1 LRGVRVHNLKGLDL
15 DIPLH
20 RLIVFTGVSGSG
32 KSSLAFDTLYAEG
45 QRRYIETFSAYT
57 RQFLETL
64 DKPDADRIDGI
75 PPAVAVAQRVVKRA
89 GRSTV
94 GTVTEVHDHLALL
107 YGRIGQVI
115 CSRCGTLV
123 RPADTAAVVSAV
135 DALPEGTRYQIAFP
149 MNVTRETN
157 LTALGDSLRES
168 GFLRVQVDG
177 QTLSIDT
184 DPPPRPTSGPIDVI
198 VDRLVRGKEDP
209 GRRLDSIETAFD
221 RGLGR
226 CHLIHDQNTLQFVRG
241 WRCGTCGADYLRPD
255 PRLFNPNSPL
265 GACPACEGFG
275 RVIDLDFDRIIPDKA
290 KSIKDGAIVP
300 WTLPAYRQHLD
311 ALLHDARQTGLPVDL
326 PFERLSTEQRDTV
339 ERSVRAGFRKLE
351 RKLYKLHVRVFLS
364 RWRSYNPCPSCQGAR
379 LRPEALAV
387 RIDARNIAD
396 LSTLTLTDALEFLA
410 GFEPAGGPAASRVLE
425 GVRSR
430 LAYLVA
436 IGLDYLT
443 LDRPARTL
451 SAGESR
457 RVTLTTAMGSG
468 LVNTLYV
475 LDEPSIGLHPR
486 DVGRLIDAMKGL
498 RDAGNSVV
506 VVEHEANI
514 VRAADQVVDIGPGAG
529 DEGGRLVVQGTPD
542 EVAASEASITGAY
555 LSGKRKAPKPAARR
569 KPAGWLS
576 LKGASGRNLQDL
588 DVDFPLGVLCVVAGV
603 SGSGKSTLVEETL
616 FPALLRLL
624 GGEIIPGE
632 PYRELTATATLG
644 EVVLL
649 DGSPIGRSSRSTP
662 ATYVKA
668 FDEIRRAFAD
678 LHESK
683 QRNYGPGTFS
693 LNVEGGRCSSCE
705 GHGFQTIDMQ
715 FLADVVIRCPVC
727 QGTRFRPEVLEI
739 KYRGKSI
746 AEVLDMT
753 AREGFSFFRHRPK
766 TQARLRPLLDVG
778 LDYLRLGQPVSTLS
792 GGEAQRLK
800 LSSRLA
806 TGMAAIQRAAT
817 GPKTLFLM
825 DEPTTG
831 LHPADVSVLLEA
843 LNRLADLGHSLILV
857 EHSPEVMAAADWIID
872 LGPDAGPNGGRIVA
886 SGTPELVAK
895 SGTATGEVLAR
906 ILNIESS

>member
-1 LRGVRVHNLKGLDL
+1 LKGIDLDL
-15 DIPLH
+15 PLH
-20 RLIVFTGVSGSG
+20 RLIVLTGVSGSG

-75 PPAVAVAQRVVKRA
+75 PPAVAVAQRTVKRA

-94 GTVTEVHDHLALL
+94 GTVTEIHDHLALL

-115 CSRCGTLV
+115 CSRCGSVV
-123 RPADTAAVVSAV
+123 RPADTSAVVSAI
-135 DALPEGTRYQIAFP
+135 DALPEGTRYQVAFP
-149 MNVTRETN
+149 VDVTPETD
-157 LTALGDSLRES
+157 LALLGDSLRES

-177 QTLSIDT
+177 RTLSIDT
-184 DPPPRPTSGPIDVI
+184 EPPPRPSSGPIDVI
-198 VDRLVRGKEDP
+198 VDRLARGKEDS

-226 CHLIHDQNTLQFVRG
+226 CRILCDQTTLQFFRG
-241 WRCGTCGADYLRPD
+241 WRCGTCGADYVRPD

-265 GACPACEGFG
+265 GACPTCEGFG
-275 RVIDLDFDRIIPDKA
+275 RVIDLDFDRIIPDKT
-290 KSIKDGAIVP
+290 KSLRDGAIVP
-300 WTLPAYRQHLD
+300 WTMPAYRQHLD
-311 ALLHDARQTGLPVDL
+311 ALLRDAGLPATV
-326 PFERLSTEQRDTV
+326 PFERLTTEQRATI
-339 ERSVRAGFRKLE
+339 ERSVRAMFTKLE

-364 RWRSYNPCPSCQGAR
+364 RWRSYHPCPSCHGSR

-387 RIDARNIAD
+387 RIGGRNIAE
-396 LSTLTLTDALEFLA
+396 LSTLTLADALEFLSRI
-410 GFEPAGGPAASRVLE
+410 EPTGGTVARRVLE
-425 GVRSR
+425 GVASR
-430 LAYLVA
+430 LTYLVR

-457 RVTLTTAMGSG
+457 RVTLTTALGSG

-506 VVEHEANI
+506 VVEHETNI
-514 VRAADQVVDIGPGAG
+514 IRAADQVVDIGPGAG
-529 DEGGRLVVQGTPD
+529 DEGGRLVIQGMPA
-542 EVAASEASITGAY
+542 EVAASRTSITGAY
-555 LSGKRKAPKPAARR
+555 LSGRKHAARPAKRREPAA
-569 KPAGWLS
+569 WLA
-576 LKGASGRNLQDL
+576 LRGATGHNLQDL
-588 DVDFPLGVLCVVAGV
+588 DVDFPLGVLCVVTGV

-616 FPALLRLL
+616 HPALLRLL
-624 GGEIIPGE
+624 GGEPIPGE
-632 PYRELTATATLG
+632 PCRALTTEAALG
-644 EVVLL
+644 EVVLF
-649 DGSPIGRSSRSTP
+649 DGTPIGRSSRSTP

-668 FDEIRRAFAD
+668 FDEIRRAFAE

-683 QRNYGPGTFS
+683 QRDYGPGTFS

-727 QGTRFRPEVLEI
+727 HGTRFRPEVLEV

-746 AEVLDMT
+746 AEVLDLT
-753 AREGFSFFRHRPK
+753 VREAFSFFRHRPK

-800 LSSRLA
+800 LSSHLSSS
-806 TGMAAIQRAAT
+806 MASIQRAAA
-817 GPKTLFLM
+817 GPKTVFLM

-831 LHPADVSVLLEA
+831 LHPADVSVLLDA
-843 LNRLADLGHSLILV
+843 LNRLVDLGHSLILI
-857 EHSPEVMAAADWIID
+857 EHGPEVMAAADWIID
-872 LGPDAGPNGGRIVA
+872 LGPGAGSHGGRVVA
-886 SGTPELVAK
+886 QGPPEHVATA
-895 SGTATGEVLAR
+895 GTATGAVLSG
-906 ILNIESS
+906 ILNVESS